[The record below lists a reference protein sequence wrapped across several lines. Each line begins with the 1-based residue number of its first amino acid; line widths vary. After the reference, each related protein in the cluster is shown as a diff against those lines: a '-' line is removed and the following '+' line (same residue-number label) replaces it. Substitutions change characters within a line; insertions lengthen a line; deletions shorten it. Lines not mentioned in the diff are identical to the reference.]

1 LEVCGPRA
9 AAAHGHAC
17 LLMMDC
23 DGRVRV
29 AASDPMTVMQS
40 WVRGW
45 YLCLGAA
52 AHRSTSFAASI
63 GHRRQHQHQHQHQH
77 QRQCLL
83 LRRVWPAGGV
93 CASTNARVRERN
105 SRCVCQYCSVHVTCL
120 STWRIGGSDQQSRVL
135 SVLSCTV
142 CTAVSFTVHT
152 DHGHTLLA
160 SRSDLR
166 TVLFL
171 PFIHIS
177 TVVESLRERGACGAP
192 PAWGKLINSH
202 TNRNTQVTAISVSE
216 RCALFKNEHYHG
228 IHARSAL

>member
-142 CTAVSFTVHT
+142 CTAVKALPYTRSHA
-152 DHGHTLLA
+152 TLVALTYVQYC
-160 SRSDLR
+160 SRVA
-166 TVLFL
+166 T
-171 PFIHIS
+171 
-177 TVVESLRERGACGAP
+177 RERSMWGPARTGETNVLRIKVLTRKMQAAGAWPGAGGRGTFSSCRAKVP
-192 PAWGKLINSH
+192 
-202 TNRNTQVTAISVSE
+202 RN
-216 RCALFKNEHYHG
+216 L
-228 IHARSAL
+228 RS

>member
-142 CTAVSFTVHT
+142 CTAVKALPYTRSHA
-152 DHGHTLLA
+152 TLVALTYVQYC
-160 SRSDLR
+160 SRVA
-166 TVLFL
+166 T
-171 PFIHIS
+171 
-177 TVVESLRERGACGAP
+177 RERSMWGPARTGETNNFFWGA
-192 PAWGKLINSH
+192 SE
-202 TNRNTQVTAISVSE
+202 VSG
-216 RCALFKNEHYHG
+216 F
-228 IHARSAL
+228 